1 MIKIT
6 TSKLEDYRGSSFI
19 LQSKDYS
26 EVNLERLPCD
36 FFEGESLTGSIFRE
50 LDLMDFSFA
59 RSDLIGCKFIN
70 CNLSNCDLT
79 QAIFDCTFQDCCLNQ
94 TIIKCSDLSTVV
106 FKGKNSLEDAHI
118 IRSNFEGISFSKIS
132 ITGSHLLHC
141 SLTNTK
147 LDRKD
152 LRRTLLCSCDL
163 TSSSLRHTKFDD
175 TMIVSSNLSF
185 CDLHGSNLKELNL
198 VDCRIDGSTGV

>member
-106 FKGKNSLEDAHI
+106 FNHGRLM
-118 IRSNFEGISFSKIS
+118 
-132 ITGSHLLHC
+132 GSPAFHC
-141 SLTNTK
+141 HPASPGY
-147 LDRKD
+147 
-152 LRRTLLCSCDL
+152 
-163 TSSSLRHTKFDD
+163 SSDD
-175 TMIVSSNLSF
+175 TL
-185 CDLHGSNLKELNL
+185 G
-198 VDCRIDGSTGV
+198 